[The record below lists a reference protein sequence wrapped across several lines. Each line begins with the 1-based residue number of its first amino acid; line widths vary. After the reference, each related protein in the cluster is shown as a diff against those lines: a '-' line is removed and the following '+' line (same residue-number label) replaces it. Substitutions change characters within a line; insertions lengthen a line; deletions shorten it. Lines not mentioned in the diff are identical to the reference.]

1 MEEDSSEKELGFSL
15 IVETSFK
22 ASEKTPL
29 LPSFAPHVPP
39 SYMSTVT
46 TV

>member
-15 IVETSFK
+15 LVETSFK
-22 ASEKTPL
+22 ASENTPL
-29 LPSFAPHVPP
+29 LPTFATRVPP
-39 SYMSTVT
+39 SYMSTAT